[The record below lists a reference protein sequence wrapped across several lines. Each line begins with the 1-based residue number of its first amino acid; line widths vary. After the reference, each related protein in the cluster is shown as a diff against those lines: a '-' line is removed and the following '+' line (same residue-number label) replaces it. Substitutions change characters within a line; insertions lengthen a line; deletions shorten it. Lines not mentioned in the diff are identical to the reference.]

1 MRLLCSLLLSALLL
15 SCAGDGFDSTAFPA
29 DQIDVELAHK
39 RLKDHGD
46 LEPVLLEEQPVEGWQ
61 FYVEGYEKVAG
72 LGGDPVERY
81 RLKDRSGV
89 RYEVN
94 SATSPEVIAVL
105 QTGQYGFAR
114 GRVGAVKRDLLA
126 GDIEAELLLTA
137 WQVREE

>member
-1 MRLLCSLLLSALLL
+1 MRLFCSLLLSALLI
-15 SCAGDGFDSTAFPA
+15 SCAGNDFDPTAFPA

-46 LEPVLLEEQPVEGWQ
+46 LEPVVEEAQPIDGWQ
-61 FYVEGYEKVAG
+61 FFVSSYEKVSV
-72 LGGDPVERY
+72 LGSTPVERY

-94 SATSPEVIAVL
+94 SITSPEVIAL
-105 QTGQYGFAR
+105 LAGGQYGFAR